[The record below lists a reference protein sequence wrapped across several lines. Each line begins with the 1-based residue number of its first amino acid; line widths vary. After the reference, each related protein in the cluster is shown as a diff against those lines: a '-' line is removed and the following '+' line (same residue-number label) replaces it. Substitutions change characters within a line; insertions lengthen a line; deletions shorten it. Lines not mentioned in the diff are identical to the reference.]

1 MKILKLRFKNLNS
14 LYGEWEIDFTN
25 DEIQDSG
32 LFAITGPTG
41 GGKSTILD
49 AICLALYGETP
60 RLDSI
65 NASSNELMSRHTG
78 ECHAELEYEIG
89 KVLYLSKWYQKRAR
103 GQANQKLQ
111 AVKREISRWNEND
124 QKYDPQAEKLK
135 AVDAKVAEITG
146 MDFQRFTRT
155 ILLAQGNFAAFLKA
169 DDESRSKLLEQ
180 ITGTDRYSKISLKV
194 HERHRDEEGKLKQI
208 SLRMDGVQL
217 ISEEELKS
225 LTEEQRSLNAEVK
238 KLSDQRR
245 KNVEKINWLNG
256 LANLETKLSEN
267 VKKLASHQ
275 EQEKLFTAKK
285 IQLEVGKRAAKV
297 QQTYIFVRDGRQS
310 LELLRQK
317 NKTLAEKIIE
327 QKSLLESGLK
337 LASKAETDHASNE
350 EVIAA
355 QRPVWK
361 EMRALDTQLEGL
373 TIRLKEEQVKIAKSI
388 ESHKS
393 EERSGQESL
402 VKKQKLEADL
412 KSTKEY
418 LETHTADEQAAAR
431 AEVIQKQVEQWQQTR
446 QQVTQQ
452 AEKLTLISERVGN
465 GKAHILAQQKVLK
478 EAEIAATTAE
488 QNRTKTQTSLSDLLD
503 GKLFREYETDLKHL
517 MEKKELE
524 ANIQS
529 LEDHRHQLVDGE
541 ECPLCGSGSH
551 PFVDGEKRDS
561 KVHFIVLE
569 IAKVVALMKSITE
582 SEKLLERA
590 KNGKEKAELESQ
602 NQSTKLNGY
611 IEKLVTLEADHQSL
625 FLDGANWKKSLAIS
639 EEELALSLAGFT
651 ANVVFE
657 SVQLNHISEDIIQ
670 RGLRWSEAVKKAAP
684 LKEELLKVA
693 SEISNN
699 TERIKGLKTT
709 LETQKKELEGCQV
722 NLLEL
727 QTQRQQKFSDKV
739 VDTVETTMTAEL
751 KLSAEKL
758 AQAKAELHTIEK
770 SLGQTEQTQASV
782 KQQLSEV
789 QEKLMKDGK
798 IFTYALLENDF
809 PDEVTFKQSRITE
822 DAIEV
827 LNAAAK
833 LLQTNGD
840 RLLTL
845 SNSIQTEIKT
855 ERDKELTNDKPEQLA
870 VALNEMDQQLT
881 GKNERVGE
889 VRKSLTTHNEN
900 LSRQAEDAE
909 KHKAQQQSLK
919 VWKQLHGL
927 IGSGDGKKFRNY
939 AQGLTFEWVVNL
951 ANTKLQT
958 ISDRYILT
966 RDKEQPLQL
975 NVLDNYQG
983 GEERSTKN
991 LSGGE
996 SFLISLAL
1004 ALGLSQMV
1012 SENIQMDSLFL
1023 DEGFGTLD
1031 EETLEMAMDA
1041 LSSLRQEGKL
1051 IGVISHVQELKERLT
1066 TQIIV
1071 TPTSG
1076 GKSVLSGAGVT
1087 TS

>member
-1 MKILKLRFKNLNS
+1 
-14 LYGEWEIDFTN
+14 
-25 DEIQDSG
+25 
-32 LFAITGPTG
+32 
-41 GGKSTILD
+41 
-49 AICLALYGETP
+49 
-60 RLDSI
+60 
-65 NASSNELMSRHTG
+65 
-78 ECHAELEYEIG
+78 
-89 KVLYLSKWYQKRAR
+89 
-103 GQANQKLQ
+103 
-111 AVKREISRWNEND
+111 
-124 QKYDPQAEKLK
+124 
-135 AVDAKVAEITG
+135 
-146 MDFQRFTRT
+146 
-155 ILLAQGNFAAFLKA
+155 
-169 DDESRSKLLEQ
+169 
-180 ITGTDRYSKISLKV
+180 
-194 HERHRDEEGKLKQI
+194 
-208 SLRMDGVQL
+208 
-217 ISEEELKS
+217 
-225 LTEEQRSLNAEVK
+225 
-238 KLSDQRR
+238 
-245 KNVEKINWLNG
+245 
-256 LANLETKLSEN
+256 
-267 VKKLASHQ
+267 
-275 EQEKLFTAKK
+275 
-285 IQLEVGKRAAKV
+285 
-297 QQTYIFVRDGRQS
+297 
-310 LELLRQK
+310 
-317 NKTLAEKIIE
+317 
-327 QKSLLESGLK
+327 
-337 LASKAETDHASNE
+337 
-350 EVIAA
+350 
-355 QRPVWK
+355 
-361 EMRALDTQLEGL
+361 MRALDTQLEGL
-373 TIRLKEEQVKIAKSI
+373 TIRLKEEQAKIAKSI

-393 EERSGQESL
+393 EERAGQESL

-551 PFVDGEKRDS
+551 PFVDGEKRES

-569 IAKVVALMKSITE
+569 IAKVAALMKSITE

-709 LETQKKELEGCQV
+709 LETQKKELERCQV

-727 QTQRQQKFSDKV
+727 QTQRQQKFSDKM

-758 AQAKAELHTIEK
+758 AQAKAEQHAIEK
-770 SLGQTEQTQASV
+770 SLGQTEQIQASV
-782 KQQLSEV
+782 KQQLSDV

-855 ERDKELTNDKPEQLA
+855 ERDKELTNDKLEQLA
-870 VALNEMDQQLT
+870 VALDEMDQQLT